1 MAMPKRMLVVED
13 EILVAMMIEDALASM
28 GIEIAG
34 VVGTLEEALSRAA
47 EGGFD
52 CALLDVHLRGR
63 DIYPV
68 ADVLAEKGVP
78 FIFATGYGQRMLPE
92 KYRTRPVLQKP
103 FVGAELERILATL

>member
-13 EILVAMMIEDALASM
+13 EILVAMMIEDALAIM
-28 GIEIAG
+28 GIEVAG
-34 VVGTLEEALSRAA
+34 VVGTLEEALKRAG

-92 KYRTRPVLQKP
+92 KYRARPVLQKP
-103 FVGAELERILATL
+103 FAGAELERVLATL